1 MKLNLKMML
10 LFSAMMLAAV
20 AVLSSYS
27 TQLNIE
33 SFADFSDLRFRSI
46 SHTVSEAL
54 DQQISLMDLV
64 LEELLDNA
72 SFMAAVNQFV
82 RDDRDDQKLATAAKN
97 TMLQQLYR
105 SPLVENFYRVSFY
118 TTDGDFV
125 TSRFE
130 KDDYLVSGTPQAQEV
145 IRALPWLPVV
155 NHAPTQRHMLTRHP
169 DFLSVRRDMPVY
181 GVVRAAVYHGN
192 QLGYLEVSNE
202 YSVLESIMDI
212 ADQEGVSIQV
222 CFDDGSVL
230 YASAETPLDYPVD
243 MPHRSE
249 RGAGEYERFA
259 PVYDPS
265 DALFDHTVRVSDLDM
280 NVHMNNVAYLRLAC
294 DAFSV
299 RETERMRIRSFEIIF
314 KAQSFE
320 GDRLTVCRKDED
332 GRTYVSAF
340 KSDGTRVFDVA
351 FDIDRAA

>member
-64 LEELLDNA
+64 LGELLDNA

-82 RDDRDDQKLATAAKN
+82 RDDSDDQKLATAAKN

-125 TSRFE
+125 TCLLYTSRC
-130 KDDYLVSGTPQAQEV
+130 V
-145 IRALPWLPVV
+145 
-155 NHAPTQRHMLTRHP
+155 
-169 DFLSVRRDMPVY
+169 
-181 GVVRAAVYHGN
+181 
-192 QLGYLEVSNE
+192 
-202 YSVLESIMDI
+202 
-212 ADQEGVSIQV
+212 
-222 CFDDGSVL
+222 
-230 YASAETPLDYPVD
+230 
-243 MPHRSE
+243 
-249 RGAGEYERFA
+249 
-259 PVYDPS
+259 
-265 DALFDHTVRVSDLDM
+265 
-280 NVHMNNVAYLRLAC
+280 
-294 DAFSV
+294 
-299 RETERMRIRSFEIIF
+299 
-314 KAQSFE
+314 
-320 GDRLTVCRKDED
+320 
-332 GRTYVSAF
+332 
-340 KSDGTRVFDVA
+340 
-351 FDIDRAA
+351 

>member
-1 MKLNLKMML
+1 M
-10 LFSAMMLAAV
+10 
-20 AVLSSYS
+20 
-27 TQLNIE
+27 
-33 SFADFSDLRFRSI
+33 RFRSI

-82 RDDRDDQKLATAAKN
+82 QDDSDDQKLATAAKS

-145 IRALPWLPVV
+145 IHALPWLPVV
-155 NHAPTQRHMLTRHP
+155 NHAPTQRHMLTRRL

-222 CFDDGSVL
+222 LSL
-230 YASAETPLDYPVD
+230 I
-243 MPHRSE
+243 H
-249 RGAGEYERFA
+249 
-259 PVYDPS
+259 
-265 DALFDHTVRVSDLDM
+265 
-280 NVHMNNVAYLRLAC
+280 
-294 DAFSV
+294 
-299 RETERMRIRSFEIIF
+299 I
-314 KAQSFE
+314 
-320 GDRLTVCRKDED
+320 
-332 GRTYVSAF
+332 
-340 KSDGTRVFDVA
+340 
-351 FDIDRAA
+351 